1 MDMERL
7 QKTYMKY
14 EPILSIPLCRIVNFI
29 VVLLSKI
36 VAPDDYSSY
45 PKSINRSVNCKIAVL
60 VPIIPDLSHT
70 FIYREILAMK
80 KHGASFVV
88 VGLLK
93 GDFVVVHPEAAELLD
108 ETIFLR
114 RPAFLG
120 LLLLYFRY
128 LLLRPRN
135 VIRMI
140 NYFTANCPEISDGF
154 LKSEHAYNLLH
165 PMQSLLLADFLVR
178 HNVTYIH
185 AYGASFPAT
194 MALGASI
201 LLDIP
206 YSISTFVDFEHDYE
220 FKLLS
225 NKLESSDF
233 VVVCTKYCKKRIVSL
248 TSEEHAAK
256 IHVIYS
262 SIDESYCKYANVGVT
277 SADIRIICVARFVEK
292 KGIEYLIKACS
303 ILQNQNMRFK
313 CMIIGSGEE
322 RVKYEAMINELYLEN
337 IIDLLPPMANDQI
350 KLMYGKDSIVVMPC
364 VNARDGERD
373 GIPNVLL
380 EGMQCGSPAVATN
393 ISGIP
398 ELIVDGENGFIVPE
412 KDSIA
417 LARVLSRLL
426 SSADLREK
434 ISSQGR
440 QTVLTHFNLHEK
452 AAERWSLINDFC
464 NNYANSMNKGKS

>member
-1 MDMERL
+1 ME
-7 QKTYMKY
+7 KFKKIYMKC

-29 VVLLSKI
+29 TVLLSKI
-36 VAPDDYSSY
+36 VAAYDYSSY
-45 PKSINRSVNCKIAVL
+45 PKSIKRSENGKIAVL

-80 KHGASFVV
+80 KQGASFIV

-93 GDFVVVHPEAAELLD
+93 GDFVVVHPEAAELLG

-120 LLLLYFRY
+120 LLLLYFKY
-128 LLLRPRN
+128 LLLKPRN

-154 LKSEHAYNLLH
+154 LKTEHAYNLLH
-165 PMQSLLLADFLVR
+165 PMQSLLLTDLLVR

-194 MALGASI
+194 MALGASV

-220 FKLLS
+220 FKLLN

-233 VVVCTKYCKKRIVSL
+233 VVVCTKYCKNRMLSL
-248 TSEEHAAK
+248 TSEEYASK

-262 SIDESYCKYANVGVT
+262 SIDKSYCKYGTIGGT
-277 SADIRIICVARFVEK
+277 SSDIRIVCVARFVEK

-303 ILQNQNMRFK
+303 ILHNQNKRFK
-313 CMIIGSGEE
+313 CMIIGNGEE
-322 RVKYEAMINELYLEN
+322 RVKYEAMINELYLDN
-337 IIDLLPPMANDQI
+337 VIDLLPPMANDQI
-350 KLMYGKDSIVVMPC
+350 KLLYGKDSIVVMPC

-398 ELIVDGENGFIVPE
+398 ELIIDGENGFIVPE
-412 KDSIA
+412 KDPIA
-417 LARVLSRLL
+417 LARALSRLL
-426 SSADLREK
+426 SSADLREN
-434 ISSQGR
+434 ISTQGR
-440 QTVLTHFNLHEK
+440 QTVLTHFNLQEK
-452 AAERWSLINDFC
+452 AAERWSLINKSC
-464 NNYANSMNKGKS
+464 NNYANSMLKGNI